1 MEIRNESRFN
11 YRFSKNFNKEDITR
25 SVAKY
30 GIAVIEDYFSE
41 DELKQLKS
49 EATEL
54 LSIKSESRLEKNKSV
69 LQKASIN
76 SLDKNKFPMTT
87 TLPKSEFFT
96 YVAKDFFGPYPFIVP
111 LVYIHKDI
119 NKIDFNGA
127 WHQDPQTSVKFYIY
141 LNDVSTQNG
150 ALKYNIGSH
159 REGFYRLMYKRHTG
173 DNFPTFGIPDEELLN
188 AESIHGKA
196 GTLIA
201 FNPIGAHTA
210 GQIQNEMERFVIRF
224 HYTALRPT
232 SIIKKGYHKLW
243 RTKLNPVKPLI
254 SKDEMFSQ
262 KHKSMD
268 FHLNEMKKHE

>member
-1 MEIRNESRFN
+1 MQVNSRFN
-11 YRFSKNFNKEDITR
+11 YRFSKNFNNDEVTK
-25 SVAKY
+25 SLAKY
-30 GIAVIEDYFSE
+30 GISVIEDFF
-41 DELKQLKS
+41 DTNQLEQIKS
-49 EATEL
+49 EATEIL
-54 LSIKSESRLEKNKSV
+54 NMKTDSRMEKNLSI

-76 SLDKNKFPMTT
+76 SLDKKKFPMTT
-87 TLPKSEFFT
+87 SLPKSEFFR
-96 YVAKDFFGPYPFIVP
+96 YVAKDFFGSYPFIVP
-111 LVYIHKDI
+111 LVYIHKDV

-141 LNDVSTQNG
+141 LNDVSSRNG

-173 DNFPTFGIPDEELLN
+173 DTFPTFGLPEDELLN
-188 AESIHGKA
+188 AESIEGKA

-210 GQIQNEMERFVIRF
+210 GQIENEMERFVIRF
-224 HYTALRPT
+224 HFTALRPT
-232 SIIKKGYHKLW
+232 SIMKRGYHKLW
-243 RTKLNPVKPLI
+243 RTRLNPVKPLV
-254 SKDEMFSQ
+254 SRDEMFSQ

>member
-1 MEIRNESRFN
+1 MEIRAERKFN
-11 YRFSKNFNKEDITR
+11 YRFSKDFKKEDVTK

-30 GIAVIEDYFSE
+30 GIAVIENYFSE
-41 DELKQLKS
+41 DKLEQLKV
-49 EATEL
+49 EATAL
-54 LSIKSESRLEKNKSV
+54 LNLKSDSRLEKNKSV

-76 SLDKNKFPMTT
+76 SLDKNKFSITKA
-87 TLPKSEFFT
+87 LPKSEFFT

-111 LVYIHKDI
+111 LVYVHKDI
-119 NKIDFNGA
+119 NRIDFNGA
-127 WHQDPQTSVKFYIY
+127 WHQDPQTSIKFYIY

-173 DNFPTFGIPDEELLN
+173 DTFPTFGIPDDELLN
-188 AESIHGKA
+188 AESIYGKA

-210 GQIQNEMERFVIRF
+210 GQIENGMERFVIRF
-224 HYTALRPT
+224 HFTALKPT

-243 RTKLNPVKPLI
+243 RTKFNPVKPLV